1 MMKAK
6 WATPVVVTILL
17 GATGLGAQELP
28 VTVEAEYGEGF
39 GLLTAVRELPD
50 GRVLVADPLGQ
61 LLAALDMTSG
71 EMEMWGREGAGPQEY
86 KQPDAVYALPG
97 DSTLLVDLGNGRLTA
112 IGPDGTFGETMPL
125 MTGMG
130 GRSPASMMMLIPN
143 DVDAA
148 GNIYFVQRNFQ
159 NRNDSSTVMRYD
171 RATGEA
177 AAVAKVKP
185 ADVEESGSGGR
196 QMITQVPMSPQ
207 DGFAIGP
214 DGTAAFVR
222 SGGYFVE
229 VVSVDGS
236 TTRGPAVDYDPIRP
250 RDAEKEAWLEAG
262 ASSGLSVSV
271 TASGDGQRNIVFS
284 RGGGGG
290 GAPDLNQ
297 YNWPDRMPAF
307 SAGSVEMGPDGRI
320 WVART
325 VRAGEASRFDVFDAD
340 GRILG
345 YATFGPRTAI
355 VGFGTGGAIY
365 LAETDD
371 FGLQWLKKV
380 KVG

>member
-1 MMKAK
+1 MMNAK
-6 WATPVVVTILL
+6 RATPVVVTILL

-28 VTVEAEYGEGF
+28 VTVEAEYEEGF

-97 DSTLLVDLGNGRLTA
+97 DSTLLVDLGNGRLTTIA
-112 IGPDGTFGETMPL
+112 PDGRFGRTMPL
-125 MTGMG
+125 ASG
-130 GRSPASMMMLIPN
+130 GGQGPGSLQMLIPG
-143 DVDAA
+143 DVDGA
-148 GNIYFVQRNFQ
+148 GNIYFTQRSF
-159 NRNDSSTVMRYD
+159 RSPNDSSTVMRYD
-171 RATGEA
+171 RGSGEA
-177 AAVAKVKP
+177 TAVARVKP
-185 ADVEESGSGGR
+185 ADVEQSGSQGNVSI
-196 QMITQVPMSPQ
+196 QQVPMSPR
-207 DGFAIGP
+207 DGFGVGA
-214 DGTAAFVR
+214 DGTIALVR
-222 SGGYFVE
+222 SDGYFVE
-229 VVSVDGS
+229 VVRPDG
-236 TTRGPAVDYDPIRP
+236 TTARGPSVDYDPIRP

-262 ASSGLSVSV
+262 AASGLSISISMQNNER
-271 TASGDGQRNIVFS
+271 TMAFS

-297 YNWPDRMPAF
+297 LNWPDRMPAF
-307 SAGSVEMGPDGRI
+307 VAGSVEVGPDGRI

-325 VRAGEASRFDVFDAD
+325 VRAGEPSHFDVFDAN

-345 YATFGPRTAI
+345 YATFGPRTSI
-355 VGFGTGGAIY
+355 VGFGEGGAVY